1 MYVITQSCVLF
12 LWLHVLTFVKSDE
25 CLLANFLKSEK
36 YDSNFDTSNLEASY
50 ASGTQVRVNCHVGYS
65 GFFKLICVGVNW
77 QTRGK
82 PCEPKSCGHPGDAQF
97 ADFHLEKGDDF
108 VFGSQVVFTCH
119 KGYQMISRINYRRC
133 MAEGWDGIV
142 PTCEAKYCSVIQ
154 VDDNIQVIGDPETAN
169 YGNVIRFSCKSN
181 SEILNGSPEIYC
193 DENGKWS
200 GKVPKCEEVKCAV
213 PVIENG
219 RVLENIQE
227 YKEDEVL
234 HFECNQ
240 LYRRSED
247 IPSKCIKVG
256 MKAEWSPTPVCEPIK
271 CKLELPALA
280 GTSYDPAFRNTF
292 TPGETVRV
300 TCGEKYWISTPQD
313 TSAVSTC
320 QANGQW
326 TIRPIC
332 LEITCR
338 NQRDRNVYRWSISYW
353 QRITLGY
360 NATYTC
366 EDGYRS
372 TGGATHVTCTRDG
385 WSPDPPCE
393 EITCA
398 SEQFENADITSYSKP
413 IYKINEYVSYVCR
426 DTTRQRFT
434 RTCTE
439 SGWTGTV
446 YCADTIP
453 CPKDPFLHGYVV
465 ESNGTLYYTCND
477 GYKLVTKGW
486 WGEAKCKDGVWTGL
500 QQCIDESSCGQLPV
514 IPHMNPVKLEDYGND
529 QNQIIPVVCQKGYRA
544 QVESLTCDKGEW
556 RSMRIELN
564 KICIPETKHCNLP
577 PKVMNAV
584 VMTSYQKEYLSG
596 SEVTYKCR
604 NNYIMEGGDTITC
617 QEGQWEV
624 TDITCTLY
632 CNKPKDAQQ
641 MMKILSEDKDRYT
654 NGEVIDYECATSGEK
669 TRGRTECVNGQWSE
683 PVRCGAFSC
692 DRPPSD
698 GSMTVRGLPDNDD
711 HILPDRLLTFSC
723 DSRGQYLNGSSRLIC
738 GKDGKWDNPF
748 PSCEDITCSVP
759 MMHPHL
765 QVVGPLAANK
775 TIQAGHKVQFVCDDT
790 YSLNGLRE
798 SECLETGKW
807 KDPFPTCVGVS
818 GCERPPPLE
827 NGDTKRAIKHIYR
840 NRERVEYMC
849 QNYYIMDGS
858 PYKTCINGVWTGEMR
873 CLKPCTVNEELMR
886 EHNIRFK
893 YLHAQKLYSEHNDYI
908 EFLCITGRPTGSVL
922 MRQRCIDG
930 VMNLPTCA

>member
-446 YCADTIP
+446 YCAECAKPHI
-453 CPKDPFLHGYVV
+453 
-465 ESNGTLYYTCND
+465 SNANIILNEKERYGNGERVRYGCRNDRGTQFTVTC
-477 GYKLVTKGW
+477 KQ
-486 WGEAKCKDGVWTGL
+486 GVWTGI
-500 QQCIDESSCGQLPV
+500 QS
-514 IPHMNPVKLEDYGND
+514 
-529 QNQIIPVVCQKGYRA
+529 
-544 QVESLTCDKGEW
+544 
-556 RSMRIELN
+556 
-564 KICIPETKHCNLP
+564 
-577 PKVMNAV
+577 
-584 VMTSYQKEYLSG
+584 
-596 SEVTYKCR
+596 
-604 NNYIMEGGDTITC
+604 
-617 QEGQWEV
+617 
-624 TDITCTLY
+624 
-632 CNKPKDAQQ
+632 
-641 MMKILSEDKDRYT
+641 
-654 NGEVIDYECATSGEK
+654 
-669 TRGRTECVNGQWSE
+669 
-683 PVRCGAFSC
+683 CGAFSC